1 MTEYGQVVIWLTH
14 EQARIV
20 EISDHDGRAIDLR
33 NTEREAHADRS
44 TLSTQRELA
53 DFYDKVAESCDTADQ
68 VLLLG
73 RETVT
78 NGFHQHLRRAR
89 LPLAARVVGCAPGV
103 RPTDREMLEF
113 GRTFFRLVQQAR
125 GSAPIERRDRDDR
138 PEPEADPVRPK
149 FRAAPPPQQRFFPP
163 PTFGFV
169 ATPRPARL
177 LPAGR
182 WSRPGATRR

>member
-20 EISDHDGRAIDLR
+20 EISDHDGRVIGLL
-33 NTEREAHADRS
+33 NSEREAHADRS

-53 DFYDKVAESCDTADQ
+53 DFYDRAAQSCDSADQ
-68 VLLLG
+68 LLLLG
-73 RETVT
+73 RETIT

-89 LPLAARVVGCAPGV
+89 LPLASRVVGCAPAV

-125 GSAPIERRDRDDR
+125 GSAPVQRRDGEDR
-138 PEPEADPVRPK
+138 REPEPVRPK
-149 FRAAPPPQQRFFPP
+149 FCAVPPPQQRFFPP
-163 PTFGFV
+163 PTFGLV

>member
-20 EISDHDGRAIDLR
+20 EISDHDVRAIGLR
-33 NTEREAHADRS
+33 NTERESHADRS
-44 TLSTQRELA
+44 TFSTQRELA
-53 DFYDKVAESCDTADQ
+53 DFYDRVAESCDTAEQ

-73 RETVT
+73 LDTVT

-89 LPLAARVVGCAPGV
+89 LPLASRVVGCAPGV

-113 GRTFFRLVQQAR
+113 GLTFFRLVQQAR
-125 GSAPIERRDRDDR
+125 GSAPVERRDHGDR
-138 PEPEADPVRPK
+138 AESEPPRPK
-149 FRAAPPPQQRFFPP
+149 FCVAQPPQHRFFPP